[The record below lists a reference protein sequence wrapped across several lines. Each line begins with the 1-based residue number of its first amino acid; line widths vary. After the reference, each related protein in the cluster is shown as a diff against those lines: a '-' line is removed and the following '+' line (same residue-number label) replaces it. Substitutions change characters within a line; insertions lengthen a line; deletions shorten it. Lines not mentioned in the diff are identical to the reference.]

1 MYPYKYMCIYRE
13 RYMFMNLSLQIY
25 MSQFPV
31 SPPPLDVW
39 VGSHIPSMGWVL
51 SLVVSTSFQGRSG
64 CSAGRPALS
73 GCPGQP
79 RLHCHLP
86 VPLVSDFSYGVED
99 KVCMSK
105 AQSCGAPGSDP
116 FGGTLFFIWPV
127 YFVLSIC
134 WALQGDCT
142 NSLWSH
148 KNNMIQIWKS
158 NTDCLTSLFNHH

>member
-1 MYPYKYMCIYRE
+1 MT
-13 RYMFMNLSLQIY
+13 
-25 MSQFPV
+25 QFPV
-31 SPPPLDVW
+31 SPAPPPSTYGLGPIFPVW
-39 VGSHIPSMGWVL
+39 AGSSVWWSVQAFKAVPDAPQAVLHSM
-51 SLVVSTSFQGRSG
+51 
-64 CSAGRPALS
+64 S

-116 FGGTLFFIWPV
+116 FGGTLFLIWPV